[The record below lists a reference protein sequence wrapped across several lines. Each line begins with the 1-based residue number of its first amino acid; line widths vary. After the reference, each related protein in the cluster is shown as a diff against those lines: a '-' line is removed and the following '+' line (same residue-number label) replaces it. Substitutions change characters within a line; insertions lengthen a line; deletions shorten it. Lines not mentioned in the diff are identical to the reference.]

1 MSFNKR
7 IVPDFEILLKMR
19 EEIGNDS
26 ELIKTVVGKSDCILG
41 DSRSIDMIKKIQESL
56 EK

>member
-7 IVPDFEILLKMR
+7 IVPDFDILLKMR

-26 ELIKTVVGKSDCILG
+26 ELIKTVVGKSDCLLG